1 MFRTY
6 LGYAMVALG
15 LYGYSQ
21 AKGWSLFASEAQEF
35 ASRRAQEAEQRS
47 SGSSGGRSSSGGSGG
62 GFSGK

>member
-1 MFRTY
+1 MFRSY
-6 LGYAMVALG
+6 LGYALVALG
-15 LYGYSQ
+15 LYGYAQ

-47 SGSSGGRSSSGGSGG
+47 SGSSGRSSGGSGG

>member
-6 LGYAMVALG
+6 LGYALVALG
-15 LYGYSQ
+15 LYTYSQ

-35 ASRRAQEAEQRS
+35 ASRRAAEAEQRS
-47 SGSSGGRSSSGGSGG
+47 SGSSGRGGGSGG

>member
-15 LYGYSQ
+15 LYGFAQS
-21 AKGWSLFASEAQEF
+21 KGWSMFASEAQEF
-35 ASRRAQEAEQRS
+35 ASRRAQEAEYRS
-47 SGSSGGRSSSGGSGG
+47 SGGSYGGRSGG